1 MPAEVGGVG
10 GGEGLGDRTLLF
22 CHPVPLTL
30 SVEFPLGP
38 RACPG
43 LALSSLS
50 KFELATASSSSS
62 PHPSPI
68 LRSPLFLLPSLFPCP
83 LLLPG
88 SPSPP
93 LCFGS
98 TVGQVS
104 LAHSFNLDFGRQSVS
119 LSLSVS
125 PFSHLFPS
133 GSIPASC
140 LCCSLRL
147 SSPQPQTSP
156 LFRLPFPPLSLQ
168 LLSLLSRP
176 LPRPPSP
183 CHWSVPL
190 LPELQWGPS
199 SSQPAFS
206 PPWEARRLWQPAEA
220 PLDDSRAEQPSELSP
235 RKSHTSA

>member
-22 CHPVPLTL
+22 FHPVPLTL

-119 LSLSVS
+119 LSLCVPLLS
-125 PFSHLFPS
+125 PFPLWFYPCLLPLLFSAALLPPAPDLTPVQTPFPS
-133 GSIPASC
+133 SQPPAPVSA
-140 LCCSLRL
+140 
-147 SSPQPQTSP
+147 
-156 LFRLPFPPLSLQ
+156 LPS
-168 LLSLLSRP
+168 
-176 LPRPPSP
+176 PPSP
-183 CHWSVPL
+183 ALSLSLEC
-190 LPELQWGPS
+190 
-199 SSQPAFS
+199 AS
-206 PPWEARRLWQPAEA
+206 PP
-220 PLDDSRAEQPSELSP
+220 
-235 RKSHTSA
+235 